1 MRAAAR
7 YCITAGAALGGL
19 SVIIAA
25 PAAPPLRDIQVPAVQ
40 LSGNMHDN
48 PDANSPSVE
57 DLLQVMYGLETPVVV
72 QNITETDAGALNLSG
87 DQPSNVPG
95 LTDLLNLG
103 NDPVGGAGGQ
113 QGKSFVDI
121 APVTPGDI
129 TATPT
134 SPAPSASPAPPTG

>member
-1 MRAAAR
+1 MRSAAR
-7 YCITAGAALGGL
+7 YCITAGVALGGL

-25 PAAPPLRDIQVPAVQ
+25 PAAPPLRDIQVPALQ
-40 LSGNMHDN
+40 LSGNTHEN

-72 QNITETDAGALNLSG
+72 ENITETDAGALNLNG

-103 NDPVGGAGGQ
+103 SDPVGGAGGQ
-113 QGKSFVDI
+113 PGKSFVDI
-121 APVTPGDI
+121 TPPTPGDL
-129 TATPT
+129 TAAPT
-134 SPAPSASPAPPTG
+134 SPAPPAG

>member
-1 MRAAAR
+1 MRSAAR
-7 YCITAGAALGGL
+7 CCITAGAALGGL

-40 LSGNMHDN
+40 LSGNTHEN

-57 DLLQVMYGLETPVVV
+57 DLLQVMYGLETPVVT
-72 QNITETDAGALNLSG
+72 QNITENDAGALNLSG

-103 NDPVGGAGGQ
+103 NDPVGGAGHGEP
-113 QGKSFVDI
+113 GKSFVEI
-121 APVTPGDI
+121 APATPGDL
-129 TATPT
+129 TTTP
-134 SPAPSASPAPPTG
+134 ASPAPPAG